1 MRVGGRDPA
10 FAFFRMPDPIY
21 IFHDSLSGSRKLN
34 LPQCAMPGGRRSL
47 GLYKEMK
54 MEQDKPKYTI
64 PDDET
69 RYTIPEEAL
78 EDEVFARMIKEA
90 EKYLG

>member
-1 MRVGGRDPA
+1 
-10 FAFFRMPDPIY
+10 
-21 IFHDSLSGSRKLN
+21 
-34 LPQCAMPGGRRSL
+34 MPGGRRSL